1 MLNAALLGIVSL
13 QALLIYGL
21 FCWIEEND
29 SRLDPMARLLI
40 SVIVMLMMLAVDVGG
55 IAYMV
60 TNG

>member
-1 MLNAALLGIVSL
+1 MLNAALLGIVAI
-13 QALLIYGL
+13 QALIIYGL

-40 SVIVMLMMLAVDVGG
+40 SVVILLMLLAVDVGG